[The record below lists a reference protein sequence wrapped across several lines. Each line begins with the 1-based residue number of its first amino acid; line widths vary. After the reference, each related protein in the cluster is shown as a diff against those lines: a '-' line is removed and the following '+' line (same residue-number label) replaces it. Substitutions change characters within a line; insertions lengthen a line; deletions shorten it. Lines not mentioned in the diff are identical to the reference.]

1 MQSGLFR
8 HQRGVVEISLRKWS
22 SQTPLLA
29 AALASTRV
37 ATSAEQR
44 VWIGS
49 KSPDQDSHWAERLS
63 PLRRPVD
70 GPFQST
76 GTICAH
82 TTLSSPPVIQRKQQ
96 QWTRSFCTHPV
107 ASLTVPSSWH
117 SKQGGTSLVFI
128 TLSFCVIFIIDLS
141 TSGILPVVTS
151 SLVNQRTMSTM
162 AAAPHATVLTE
173 DNINPNVKAME
184 YAVRG
189 PLVIRATEIE
199 KELASVCIAIWSF
212 FSFSSQA
219 VQVQLTGKGK
229 GAWFMIQPTL

>member
-1 MQSGLFR
+1 M
-8 HQRGVVEISLRKWS
+8 EISLRKWS

-44 VWIGS
+44 VCIGS
-49 KSPDQDSHWAERLS
+49 NSPDHKSNWAERLS

-82 TTLSSPPVIQRKQQ
+82 NTLSSPPVIQRKQQ

-117 SKQGGTSLVFI
+117 SKQAGTSEILTSPVVI
-128 TLSFCVIFIIDLS
+128 QSSLSFVFS
-141 TSGILPVVTS
+141 TSGILPVVTKT
-151 SLVNQRTMSTM
+151 LVNQRTMSTM

-199 KELASVCIAIWSF
+199 KELASVCITIGSVF
-212 FSFSSQA
+212 HVRPKLFEFN
-219 VQVQLTGKGK
+219 
-229 GAWFMIQPTL
+229 